1 MPPKPEQMAATALK
15 LESRFPR
22 EMARIRQAGLLQS
35 ASGLLWIGQAALLAG
50 AVQRMMDGAPAAAAL
65 WPAVGIGA
73 LALLRAGLDMAAGRR
88 GFRAARG
95 IIGGLRQAAM
105 NTLPRLSPFD
115 RARPASGHVASVL
128 AEQTDALLP
137 WLTRWH
143 PARLRMTI
151 VPTVILA
158 VVLVQSWVAALA
170 LLIAA
175 PVIPIFMALIGL
187 RARDASDRQM
197 AELGGM
203 NGFLL
208 DRLRGLDTL
217 RAFGAVDLTARQLRG
232 AAERL
237 RRQTMAVLR
246 IAFLSSAVLE
256 LFAALGVAMVAT
268 FIGLHLLGQ
277 MPFGAW
283 GGRLDLASGLF
294 MLLLAPEFFQ
304 PLRDFAAAY
313 HDRASGEA
321 ALANIAPLLEE
332 TEAPILLPATVAG
345 AAPAPCAVGVR
356 LDNVTFRYPGD
367 AAGDVLSGFTLNVA
381 PGEKVAV
388 MGISGA
394 GKSTLLALVAGL
406 SRPRAGTVLLDG
418 TPLDE
423 ASIAVLRPRMAWLG
437 AKPHLF
443 AASLLRNLTLGRA
456 GIGEADIASA
466 LALASAEEAVALR
479 PGGLRGGIG
488 EGGLGVSGGEARRIA
503 LARAALSSGAGL
515 ILADEP
521 TAHLDR
527 DNAAAVTEGLLRLAE
542 GRTLLVA
549 THDPALAARMDR
561 VVKLP

>member
-1 MPPKPEQMAATALK
+1 MEPPAALK
-15 LESRFPR
+15 LEARFPR
-22 EMARIRQAGLLQS
+22 EMARIRQSGMMQA
-35 ASGLLWIGQAALLAG
+35 ASSLIWIGQAALLAG
-50 AVQRMMDGAPAAAAL
+50 VMNGMMQGAPAVEAV

-73 LALLRAGLDMAAGRR
+73 LALVRAGLDMAASRR
-88 GFRAARG
+88 GFRAARA
-95 IIGGLRQAAM
+95 IVSQLRQAAAD
-105 NTLPRLSPFD
+105 NLPRLSPFD
-115 RARPASGHVASVL
+115 RERPASGHIASVM
-128 AEQTDALLP
+128 AEQADTLLP

-143 PARLRMTI
+143 PARLRMAI
-151 VPTVILA
+151 VPTVIFFA
-158 VVLVQSWVAALA
+158 VLSQSWVAALT
-170 LLIAA
+170 LLVAA

-217 RAFGAVDLTARQLRG
+217 RAFGAVNLTARQLR
-232 AAERL
+232 ASAERL
-237 RRQTMAVLR
+237 RRRTMAVLR

-268 FIGLHLLGQ
+268 YIGLHLLGQ

-321 ALANIAPLLEE
+321 ALASVAPLLEE
-332 TEAPILLPATVAG
+332 PASPILLSPTVSASSAT
-345 AAPAPCAVGVR
+345 AAPVALSLDR
-356 LDNVTFRYPGD
+356 LTFRYPGEGAQD
-367 AAGDVLSGFTLNVA
+367 ALAEFRLDIA

-388 MGISGA
+388 MGASGA

-406 SRPRAGTVLLDG
+406 
-418 TPLDE
+418 
-423 ASIAVLRPRMAWLG
+423 LRPQGGAILADGLVLDDESIGQIRARTAWLG
-437 AKPHLF
+437 AKPHFF
-443 AASLLRNLTLGRA
+443 AGSLQGNLTLGRP
-456 GIGEADIASA
+456 DIAPAALASA
-466 LALASAEEAVALR
+466 LALASADQAVARR
-479 PGGLRGGIG
+479 PGGLRSHVG
-488 EGGLGVSGGEARRIA
+488 EGGLGLSGGEARRVA
-503 LARAALSSGAGL
+503 LARAALSPQAGL

-527 DNAAAVTEGLLRLAE
+527 ESAAAVTEGLLRLAQ

-549 THDPALAARMDR
+549 THDPALAARIDR
-561 VVKLP
+561 VVRLP

>member
-1 MPPKPEQMAATALK
+1 VSSVTLK
-15 LESRFPR
+15 LETRFPR
-22 EMARIRQAGLLQS
+22 EMARIRQAGLLQA
-35 ASGLLWIGQAALLAG
+35 ASGLVWIGQAALLAN
-50 AVQRMMDGAPAAAAL
+50 AVYGMATGVPASAAL
-65 WPAVGIGA
+65 RPAIVILA
-73 LALLRAGLDMAAGRR
+73 LALLRAGLDLAANRR
-88 GFRAARG
+88 GFLAARAIVTQLRRAAVDS
-95 IIGGLRQAAM
+95 
-105 NTLPRLSPFD
+105 LPRISPFD

-128 AEQTDALLP
+128 AEQADTLLP

-151 VPTVILA
+151 VPTVIFL
-158 VVLVQSWVAALA
+158 VVLAQSWVAALA

-175 PVIPIFMALIGL
+175 PLIPVFMALIGL
-187 RARDASDRQM
+187 RARDAADRQM

-217 RAFGAVDLTARQLRG
+217 RAFGAIDATARQLR
-232 AAERL
+232 ASAERL

-277 MPFGAW
+277 LPFGAW
-283 GGRLDLASGLF
+283 GTNLTLASGLF

-313 HDRASGEA
+313 HDRAAGEA
-321 ALANIAPLLEE
+321 ALASIAPLLAEPA
-332 TEAPILLPATVAG
+332 TPILLGTSAPVAASA
-345 AAPAPCAVGVR
+345 AAPVHLSLANVG
-356 LDNVTFRYPGD
+356 FRYPGEAQD
-367 AAGDVLSGFTLNVA
+367 AVAGFSLDMALGEHVA
-381 PGEKVAV
+381 LLGP
-388 MGISGA
+388 SGA

-406 SRPRAGTVLLDG
+406 LVPQAGQIRLDG
-418 TPLDE
+418 IVLDE
-423 ASIAVLRPRMAWLG
+423 SSVATARARMAWLG

-443 AASLLRNLTLGRA
+443 AGSLQANLSLGRGFEQA
-456 GIGEADIASA
+456 ELLTA
-466 LALASAEEAVALR
+466 LGLASAGDVVSHR
-479 PGGLRGGIG
+479 PGGLKDSIG
-488 EGGLGVSGGEARRIA
+488 EGGLGLSGGEARRIA
-503 LARAALSSGAGL
+503 LARAALNPAAGL

-527 DNAAAVTEGLLRLAE
+527 DSAAAVTEGLLRLAA

-549 THDPALAARMDR
+549 THDPALAARMGR
-561 VVKLP
+561 VVRL